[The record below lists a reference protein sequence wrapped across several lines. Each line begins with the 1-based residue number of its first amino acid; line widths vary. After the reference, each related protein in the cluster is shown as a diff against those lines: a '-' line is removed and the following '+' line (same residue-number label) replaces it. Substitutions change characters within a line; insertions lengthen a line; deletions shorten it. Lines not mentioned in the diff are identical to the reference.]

1 MDIQKSREHRVYTEE
16 YIEDKRKDILE
27 HQRKYAKIALR
38 KLLNHCIHPEEEVF
52 VPEQIKFMTRNLM
65 NIVMTFERE
74 ALETFND
81 LPEEDR
87 ARLTADY
94 LNKGWS
100 KTIDNTG
107 YFLGKGSPLSGKPET
122 DIKGVHVAMHQ
133 NVKYPGIVY
142 FKTEAD
148 AKKAVKILGER
159 LLPLFE

>member
-1 MDIQKSREHRVYTEE
+1 MDIQKSGEHRLYTEE

-74 ALETFND
+74 ALETFNN

-87 ARLTADY
+87 VRLTADY
-94 LNKGWS
+94 LKS
-100 KTIDNTG
+100 KEYKTMIKENPASRST
-107 YFLGKGSPLSGKPET
+107 PPELIEEFYNRQAELDKET
-122 DIKGVHVAMHQ
+122 REQAIKFM
-133 NVKYPGIVY
+133 NI
-142 FKTEAD
+142 E
-148 AKKAVKILGER
+148 
-159 LLPLFE
+159 

>member
-1 MDIQKSREHRVYTEE
+1 MDIQKSVEHRVYTEE
-16 YIEDKRKDILE
+16 YIEDKRRDVLE
-27 HQRKYAKIALR
+27 HQRKYAKVVLR

-94 LNKGWS
+94 LKNKEY
-100 KTIDNTG
+100 KTMVKENPVIRSTPPELIEEFYNRQAELDKETREQAIK
-107 YFLGKGSPLSGKPET
+107 FLNRE
-122 DIKGVHVAMHQ
+122 
-133 NVKYPGIVY
+133 
-142 FKTEAD
+142 
-148 AKKAVKILGER
+148 
-159 LLPLFE
+159 

>member
-1 MDIQKSREHRVYTEE
+1 MDIQKSGEHRVYTEE

-94 LNKGWS
+94 LKNKEY
-100 KTIDNTG
+100 KTMIKENPASRSTPPELIEEFYNRQAELDKETREQALK
-107 YFLGKGSPLSGKPET
+107 FLNRE
-122 DIKGVHVAMHQ
+122 
-133 NVKYPGIVY
+133 
-142 FKTEAD
+142 
-148 AKKAVKILGER
+148 
-159 LLPLFE
+159 

>member
-1 MDIQKSREHRVYTEE
+1 MDIQKSGEHRLYTEE

-38 KLLNHCIHPEEEVF
+38 KLLNQCIHPEEEVF
-52 VPEQIKFMTRNLM
+52 VPEQIKFITRNLM

-94 LNKGWS
+94 LKNKEY
-100 KTIDNTG
+100 KTMVKENPVIRSTPPELIEEFYNRQAELDKETREQAIK
-107 YFLGKGSPLSGKPET
+107 FLNRE
-122 DIKGVHVAMHQ
+122 
-133 NVKYPGIVY
+133 
-142 FKTEAD
+142 
-148 AKKAVKILGER
+148 
-159 LLPLFE
+159 

>member
-1 MDIQKSREHRVYTEE
+1 MDIQKSGEHRLYTEE

-65 NIVMTFERE
+65 NIVMTYERE
-74 ALETFND
+74 ALETFNN

-94 LNKGWS
+94 LKNKEY
-100 KTIDNTG
+100 KTMVKENPVIRSTPPELIEEFYNRQAELDKETREQALK
-107 YFLGKGSPLSGKPET
+107 FLNRE
-122 DIKGVHVAMHQ
+122 
-133 NVKYPGIVY
+133 
-142 FKTEAD
+142 
-148 AKKAVKILGER
+148 
-159 LLPLFE
+159 

>member
-1 MDIQKSREHRVYTEE
+1 MDIQKSGEHRLYTEE

-27 HQRKYAKIALR
+27 HQRKYAKIVLR
-38 KLLNHCIHPEEEVF
+38 KLLRHCIHPEEELF

-94 LNKGWS
+94 LKNKEY
-100 KTIDNTG
+100 KTMVKENPVIRSTPPELIEEFYNRQAELDKETREQAIK
-107 YFLGKGSPLSGKPET
+107 FLNRE
-122 DIKGVHVAMHQ
+122 
-133 NVKYPGIVY
+133 
-142 FKTEAD
+142 
-148 AKKAVKILGER
+148 
-159 LLPLFE
+159 

>member
-1 MDIQKSREHRVYTEE
+1 MDIQKSGEHRLYTEE

-27 HQRKYAKIALR
+27 HQRKYAKIVLR

-94 LNKGWS
+94 LKNKEY
-100 KTIDNTG
+100 KTMVKENPVIRSTPPELIEEFYNRQAELDKETREQAIK
-107 YFLGKGSPLSGKPET
+107 FLNRE
-122 DIKGVHVAMHQ
+122 
-133 NVKYPGIVY
+133 
-142 FKTEAD
+142 
-148 AKKAVKILGER
+148 
-159 LLPLFE
+159 

>member
-1 MDIQKSREHRVYTEE
+1 MDIQKSGEHRLYTEE

-74 ALETFND
+74 ALETFNN

-87 ARLTADY
+87 VRLTADY
-94 LNKGWS
+94 LKNKEY
-100 KTIDNTG
+100 KTMVKENPVIRST
-107 YFLGKGSPLSGKPET
+107 PPELIEEFYNRQT
-122 DIKGVHVAMHQ
+122 ELDKEIREQAIKFI
-133 NVKYPGIVY
+133 NK
-142 FKTEAD
+142 E
-148 AKKAVKILGER
+148 
-159 LLPLFE
+159 

>member
-1 MDIQKSREHRVYTEE
+1 MDIQKSGEHRLYTEE

-74 ALETFND
+74 ALETFNN

-87 ARLTADY
+87 VRLTADY
-94 LNKGWS
+94 LKNKEY
-100 KTIDNTG
+100 KTIVKENPVIRST
-107 YFLGKGSPLSGKPET
+107 PPELIEEFYNRQAELDKET
-122 DIKGVHVAMHQ
+122 REQAIKFI
-133 NVKYPGIVY
+133 NR
-142 FKTEAD
+142 E
-148 AKKAVKILGER
+148 
-159 LLPLFE
+159 

>member
-1 MDIQKSREHRVYTEE
+1 MDIQKSGEHRLYTEE

-27 HQRKYAKIALR
+27 HQRKYAKVVLR

-74 ALETFND
+74 ALETFNN

-94 LNKGWS
+94 LKNREY
-100 KTIDNTG
+100 KTMIKENPASRST
-107 YFLGKGSPLSGKPET
+107 PPELIEEFYNRQAELDKET
-122 DIKGVHVAMHQ
+122 REQAIKFI
-133 NVKYPGIVY
+133 NR
-142 FKTEAD
+142 E
-148 AKKAVKILGER
+148 
-159 LLPLFE
+159 